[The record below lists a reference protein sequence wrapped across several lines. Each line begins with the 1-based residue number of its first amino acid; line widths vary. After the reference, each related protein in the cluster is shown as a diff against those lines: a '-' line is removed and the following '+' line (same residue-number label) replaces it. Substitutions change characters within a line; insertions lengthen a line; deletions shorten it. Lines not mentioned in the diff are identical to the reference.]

1 MKKALLIVGAVVAVA
16 VVAIVVF
23 RSRYLG
29 SCQYRADLARGIAEA
44 RDKGVPEAEELE
56 FLKRKTSSTVEQE
69 MWEQLV
75 PSIYNASSLDGD
87 HVADEVMTS
96 CMSNPANR

>member
-1 MKKALLIVGAVVAVA
+1 MKKALLAVGVVVVIAVVV
-16 VVAIVVF
+16 IVVF
-23 RSRYLG
+23 RIRYLG

-56 FLKRKTSSTVEQE
+56 FLKRKASSTVEQE

-75 PSIYNASSLDGD
+75 PNVYSSPLDGD
-87 HVADEVMTS
+87 HVAEQVMTG